1 MNQTIV
7 IYEQKRGKS
16 AFLDWLLHLKDVKAR
31 AVIRARINRLEL
43 GNFGDCKSL
52 GAGVLELRVSFG
64 PGYRVYFGRDGNTVV
79 VLLCGG
85 DKGSQTKDIQ
95 KAKLLWKEYKDA
107 SKSYRAE
114 LLKQLK
120 DPKEAAEYL
129 NACMSDSEEVFL
141 LALRDVVEASG
152 GMANLARKTS
162 LNRENLYR
170 SLSKKGNPKLSSL
183 ASILEAVGI
192 NLYFAPTKKQ
202 KSSLKKGV

>member
-1 MNQTIV
+1 MP
-7 IYEQKRGKS
+7 
-16 AFLDWLLHLKDVKAR
+16 VK
-31 AVIRARINRLEL
+31 N
-43 GNFGDCKSL
+43 
-52 GAGVLELRVSFG
+52 
-64 PGYRVYFGRDGNTVV
+64 
-79 VLLCGG
+79 
-85 DKGSQTKDIQ
+85 
-95 KAKLLWKEYKDA
+95 
-107 SKSYRAE
+107 YRAE

-183 ASILEAVGI
+183 ASILDAVGI
-192 NLYFAPTKKQ
+192 KLYFAPTKKQ
-202 KSSLKKGV
+202 RKAA

>member
-43 GNFGDCKSL
+43 GNFGDRKSV
-52 GAGVLELRVSFG
+52 GTGVLELRVSFG

-85 DKGSQTKDIQ
+85 DKASQAKDIQ

-107 SKSYRAE
+107 SK
-114 LLKQLK
+114 
-120 DPKEAAEYL
+120 
-129 NACMSDSEEVFL
+129 
-141 LALRDVVEASG
+141 
-152 GMANLARKTS
+152 
-162 LNRENLYR
+162 
-170 SLSKKGNPKLSSL
+170 KL
-183 ASILEAVGI
+183 
-192 NLYFAPTKKQ
+192 
-202 KSSLKKGV
+202 